1 MFRSIGISIAFVM
14 IAAVAGGEALAQA
27 KPMKKL
33 TVANGADVAFLHYFA
48 AVKKGFFEKNGIQVD
63 SKLFDDG
70 VTALDSLL
78 TGNADISAASEM
90 AGVVRRARGG
100 KLYVVATGAQSQNQ
114 IGMVVKE
121 NFKQPKDLEGK
132 KVGVVIG
139 SGSHYFFDRYAKK
152 YNVDQSKLTVV
163 KVQPPEMVAALLRND
178 IDVAYIWNPWPA
190 RALATIPGTRVFAR
204 NGDNGVYFLHIYV
217 YVSQRMVDDPELMAS
232 SLKALSEGADW
243 IRDPA
248 NLEEAAKISS
258 QAINIPIQDARNY
271 VQNVFNWEIYYSPA
285 LKQNFAEVA
294 AFAKEINIIKETPN
308 LDQMIRPE
316 FMQKT
321 LPDKANRKQ

>member
-1 MFRSIGISIAFVM
+1 MTRFFGLSTAFVL
-14 IAAVAGGEALAQA
+14 ITAVAGGDALAQA
-27 KPMKKL
+27 KPMKKI
-33 TVANGADVAFLHYFA
+33 TVANGADVAFLHYFST
-48 AVKKGFFEKNGIQVD
+48 VKKGFFEKHGIQVD

-100 KLYVVATGAQSQNQ
+100 KLYVVATGAQSTNQ

-152 YNVDQSKLTVV
+152 YGVDQSKLTVV

-190 RALATIPGTRVFAR
+190 RALTTIPGTKVFAR
-204 NGDNGVYFLHIYV
+204 NGDNNVYFLHIYV
-217 YVSQRMVDDPELMAS
+217 YVSQRMVDDPELMTAS
-232 SLKALSEGADW
+232 LQALAEGAEW
-243 IRDPA
+243 TRNKA
-248 NLEEAAKISS
+248 NLEEAAKISA
-258 QAINIPIQDARNY
+258 QAINIPLQDARNY
-271 VQNVFNWEIYYSPA
+271 VQNVFNWEVYYSPS
-285 LKQNFAEVA
+285 LKKNFAEVA
-294 AFAKEINIIKETPN
+294 AFAKEINVIKEAPD

-316 FMQKT
+316 FVKKA
-321 LPDKANRKQ
+321 LPAKATRP

>member
-1 MFRSIGISIAFVM
+1 MTRSFGLTLAFVM
-14 IAAVAGGEALAQA
+14 IAALASGEAAAQA
-27 KPMKKL
+27 KKKL

-48 AVKKGFFEKNGIQVD
+48 AVKKGFFEKHGIQVD

-100 KLYVVATGAQSQNQ
+100 KLYVVATGAQSTNQ

-152 YNVDQSKLTVV
+152 YNVNQSKLTVV

-190 RALATIPGTRVFAR
+190 RALSTIPGTRVYAR

-217 YVSQRMVDDPELMAS
+217 YFSQRMMDDPQLAIAS
-232 SLKALSEGADW
+232 LRALSEGADW
-243 IRDPA
+243 IRNPA
-248 NLEEAAKISS
+248 NLEEAAKISA

-271 VQNVFNWEIYYSPA
+271 VQNVFNWEVFYSPG
-285 LKQNFAEVA
+285 LKKNFEEVA
-294 AFAKEINIIKETPN
+294 AFAKEINVIKEAPKM
-308 LDQMIRPE
+308 DEMIRPE
-316 FMQKT
+316 FMQKAY
-321 LPDKANRKQ
+321 PEKANRQL

>member
-1 MFRSIGISIAFVM
+1 MSRSFGLTFAFVM
-14 IAAVAGGEALAQA
+14 AVALACGEAAAQA
-27 KPMKKL
+27 KKKL

-100 KLYVVATGAQSQNQ
+100 KLYVVATGAQSKNQ

-152 YNVDQSKLTVV
+152 YNVDQRKLTVV

-190 RALATIPGTRVFAR
+190 RALSTIPGTRVYAR
-204 NGDNGVYFLHIYV
+204 NGDDGVYFLHIYV
-217 YVSQRMVDDPELMAS
+217 YFSQRMMDDPQLAIA

-243 IRDPA
+243 IRNPA

-271 VQNVFNWEIYYSPA
+271 VQNVFNWEVFYSPD
-285 LKQNFAEVA
+285 LKKNFEDVA
-294 AFAKEINIIKETPN
+294 AFAKEINVIKEAPKM
-308 LDQMIRPE
+308 DEMIRPE
-316 FMQKT
+316 FMQKAY
-321 LPDKANRKQ
+321 PEKANRKL